1 MRNYNQNEVYSQQ
14 ILNPLTY
21 GVVSRPIAY
30 THDIFIDKE
39 LVQPLDWRL
48 ELDTIRNALPNDIV
62 NLRINCPGGS
72 DMVMGAFVKAIAEC
86 QGHVV
91 GHIEHTCASAATI
104 IFLACHEFIVSDD
117 AEFMVHT
124 SSLGYGGKQ
133 NNFNEYA
140 IFVNKSNER
149 LMRKYYEGFLSQ
161 EEIDLTLKGAD
172 LWMNSE
178 EVIERLQN
186 KIEKETEVEPEPLT
200 REVAE
205 KLSKE
210 ELINA
215 MFGEQEEVEQVVTK
229 EDFVNVENFDAVGD
243 NDFDDNLTHIYSWAD
258 TIVLWQV
265 KGTKD
270 YIFEVIGGGY
280 HVGIDT
286 LKGFTE
292 YAKSNMNIEELRD
305 ICNDMQI
312 DYVKSNTQQQLIQ
325 KIFKEVK
332 SKIPK
337 Q

>member
-48 ELDTIRNALPNDIV
+48 ELDTIRIAPPNDIV

-186 KIEKETEVEPEPLT
+186 KIEKETEDEPEPLT

-205 KLSKE
+205 NLSKE
-210 ELINA
+210 ELINM
-215 MFGEQEEVEQVVTK
+215 MFGEQEESVAEVVNK
-229 EDFVNVENFDAVGD
+229 EDFVNGD
-243 NDFDDNLTHIYSWAD
+243 DDVDDNLTHIYSWTD
-258 TIVLWQV
+258 TIVLWQE
-265 KGTKD
+265 KD
-270 YIFEVIGGGY
+270 NQEYLFEVDRIEYSLGAY
-280 HVGIDT
+280 T
-286 LKGFTE
+286 FTE
-292 YAKSNMNIEELRD
+292 YNKSDMGIDEVRS
-305 ICNDMQI
+305 ICDDMQI
-312 DYVKSNTQQQLIQ
+312 EYVKSNTQQQLIQ
-325 KIFKEVK
+325 KIFKEVT
-332 SKIPK
+332 SKIAK
-337 Q
+337 

>member
-48 ELDTIRNALPNDIV
+48 ELDTIRNASPNDIV

-186 KIEKETEVEPEPLT
+186 KIEKETEDEPEPLT

-205 KLSKE
+205 NLSKE
-210 ELINA
+210 ELINI
-215 MFGEQEEVEQVVTK
+215 MFGEEENKEIAGDEDMVVAETIEGEEQEDKVVW
-229 EDFVNVENFDAVGD
+229 GD
-243 NDFDDNLTHIYSWAD
+243 NKVTLYFPDE
-258 TIVLWQV
+258 
-265 KGTKD
+265 D
-270 YIFEVIGGGY
+270 YP
-280 HVGIDT
+280 
-286 LKGFTE
+286 E
-292 YAKSNMNIEELRD
+292 YF
-305 ICNDMQI
+305 C
-312 DYVKSNTQQQLIQ
+312 
-325 KIFKEVK
+325 
-332 SKIPK
+332 
-337 Q
+337 

>member
-48 ELDTIRNALPNDIV
+48 ELDTIRNASPNDIV

-186 KIEKETEVEPEPLT
+186 KIEKETEDEPEPLT

-205 KLSKE
+205 NLPKE
-210 ELINA
+210 ELINMLFGEEENNEIA
-215 MFGEQEEVEQVVTK
+215 EGTVSALEEGEQEDKVVW
-229 EDFVNVENFDAVGD
+229 GD
-243 NDFDDNLTHIYSWAD
+243 NKVTLYFPDE
-258 TIVLWQV
+258 
-265 KGTKD
+265 D
-270 YIFEVIGGGY
+270 YPKHFVSFEV
-280 HVGIDT
+280 
-286 LKGFTE
+286 KKNKM
-292 YAKSNMNIEELRD
+292 YAECDLDELDVTVMEEWFYDIEDLRNYCKYMSIKHKPSNTYKQLAKKIIEE
-305 ICNDMQI
+305 I
-312 DYVKSNTQQQLIQ
+312 
-325 KIFKEVK
+325 K
-332 SKIPK
+332 SKVPR
-337 Q
+337 

>member
-48 ELDTIRNALPNDIV
+48 ELDTIRNASPNDIV

-186 KIEKETEVEPEPLT
+186 KIEKETEDEPEPLT

-205 KLSKE
+205 NLSKE
-210 ELINA
+210 ELINM
-215 MFGEQEEVEQVVTK
+215 MFGEEENKEIAGDEDMVVAETIEGEEQEDKVVWGDNKVTLYFPDEDNPEYFVSFEVEKNKMYAECDIDELDVTVMEEWFYDI
-229 EDFVNVENFDAVGD
+229 EDLRN
-243 NDFDDNLTHIYSWAD
+243 YC
-258 TIVLWQV
+258 
-265 KGTKD
+265 
-270 YIFEVIGGGY
+270 
-280 HVGIDT
+280 
-286 LKGFTE
+286 E
-292 YAKSNMNIEELRD
+292 YMSIKHKPSNTYKQLAKKIIEE
-305 ICNDMQI
+305 I
-312 DYVKSNTQQQLIQ
+312 
-325 KIFKEVK
+325 K
-332 SKIPK
+332 SKVP

>member
-1 MRNYNQNEVYSQQ
+1 MKKYNQNEVYTQQ

-48 ELDTIRNALPNDIV
+48 ELDTIRNASPNDIV

-149 LMRKYYEGFLSQ
+149 LMRKYYEGFLSP
-161 EEIDLTLKGAD
+161 EEIDRTLKGAD

-178 EVIERLQN
+178 EVIERLQK
-186 KIEKETEVEPEPLT
+186 KIEKETKDEHKPLT
-200 REVAE
+200 LESAM
-205 KLSKE
+205 KMSKE
-210 ELINA
+210 ELISKLFPEDESVDTEEKCEEEVQVDMIHEWSEFIILYKFDGDIFFEVMGIEFNLTQQPVSPKEFLE
-215 MFGEQEEVEQVVTK
+215 FGE
-229 EDFVNVENFDAVGD
+229 FDLD
-243 NDFDDNLTHIYSWAD
+243 ELQSICS
-258 TIVLWQV
+258 
-265 KGTKD
+265 
-270 YIFEVIGGGY
+270 E
-280 HVGIDT
+280 
-286 LKGFTE
+286 
-292 YAKSNMNIEELRD
+292 MNIQYSG
-305 ICNDMQI
+305 NNN
-312 DYVKSNTQQQLIQ
+312 KTQLAS
-325 KIFKEVK
+325 KILKEVD
-332 SKIPK
+332 SKIPTE
-337 Q
+337 

>member
-48 ELDTIRNALPNDIV
+48 ELDTIRNASPNDIV

-186 KIEKETEVEPEPLT
+186 KIEKETEDEPEPLT

-205 KLSKE
+205 NLSKE
-210 ELINA
+210 ELINI
-215 MFGEQEEVEQVVTK
+215 MFGEEENKEIAGDEDMVVAETIEGEEQEDKVVW
-229 EDFVNVENFDAVGD
+229 GD
-243 NDFDDNLTHIYSWAD
+243 NKVTLYFPDE
-258 TIVLWQV
+258 
-265 KGTKD
+265 D
-270 YIFEVIGGGY
+270 YPKHFVSFEV
-280 HVGIDT
+280 
-286 LKGFTE
+286 KKNKM
-292 YAKSNMNIEELRD
+292 YAECDLDELDVTVMEEWFYDIEDLRNYCKYMSIKHKPSNTYKQLAKKIIEE
-305 ICNDMQI
+305 I
-312 DYVKSNTQQQLIQ
+312 
-325 KIFKEVK
+325 K
-332 SKIPK
+332 SKVPH

>member
-48 ELDTIRNALPNDIV
+48 ELDTIRNASPNDIV

-186 KIEKETEVEPEPLT
+186 KIEKETEDEPEPLT

-205 KLSKE
+205 NLSKE
-210 ELINA
+210 ELINM
-215 MFGEQEEVEQVVTK
+215 MFGEEEGALLETT
-229 EDFVNVENFDAVGD
+229 EDAIAEGD
-243 NDFDDNLTHIYSWAD
+243 EDIILKPIHTWTEY
-258 TIVLWQV
+258 IVLWEHV
-265 KGTKD
+265 ETKEMLFEIYGIEYNVGTNGW
-270 YIFEVIGGGY
+270 ISGFVPNVLEIGEAR
-280 HVGIDT
+280 DAC
-286 LKGFTE
+286 E
-292 YAKSNMNIEELRD
+292 DMNIEFS
-305 ICNDMQI
+305 
-312 DYVKSNTQQQLIQ
+312 KSNTKQQLCN
-325 KIFKEVK
+325 KIRDEVK
-332 SKIPK
+332 SKIP

>member
-1 MRNYNQNEVYSQQ
+1 MKNYNQNEAYSQQ

-48 ELDTIRNALPNDIV
+48 ELDTIRNASPNDIV

-149 LMRKYYEGFLSQ
+149 LMRKYYDGFLSQ

-186 KIEKETEVEPEPLT
+186 KIEKETEDEPEPLT
-200 REVAE
+200 REIAE
-205 KLSKE
+205 NLSKD
-210 ELINA
+210 ELIN
-215 MFGEQEEVEQVVTK
+215 MFFGEQESSEAVVNK
-229 EDFVNVENFDAVGD
+229 ETCTIGVKEY
-243 NDFDDNLTHIYSWAD
+243 DDSLIRIYSWTD
-258 TIVLWQV
+258 DIVVLFNEDA
-265 KGTKD
+265 KE
-270 YIFEVIGGGY
+270 YIFK
-280 HVGIDT
+280 IDNIEYDINGDFT
-286 LKGFTE
+286 PAYFVVDSGFST
-292 YAKSNMNIEELRD
+292 EELRSL
-305 ICNDMQI
+305 CNDMDIQ
-312 DYVKSNTQQQLIQ
+312 YSLNNTREQLSS
-325 KIFKEVK
+325 KIIKEIK
-332 SKIPK
+332 SKITN
-337 Q
+337 

>member
-48 ELDTIRNALPNDIV
+48 ELDTIRNASPNDIV

-186 KIEKETEVEPEPLT
+186 KIEKETEDEPEPLT

-205 KLSKE
+205 NLSKE
-210 ELINA
+210 ELINM
-215 MFGEQEEVEQVVTK
+215 MFGEEEESTTEVIATK
-229 EDFVNVENFDAVGD
+229 EDFGNGD
-243 NDFDDNLTHIYSWAD
+243 NDDDDNLTHIYSWAD
-258 TIVLWQV
+258 TVVLWEENDTQE
-265 KGTKD
+265 
-270 YIFEVIGGGY
+270 YLFEV
-280 HVGIDT
+280 D
-286 LKGFTE
+286 
-292 YAKSNMNIEELRD
+292 NIEYD
-305 ICNDMQI
+305 INDDFTPAYFVVDSGFSTEEFRSLCNDIGIQ
-312 DYVKSNTQQQLIQ
+312 YSLSNTREQLSS
-325 KIFKEVK
+325 KIIKEIK
-332 SKIPK
+332 SKITK
-337 Q
+337 

>member
-48 ELDTIRNALPNDIV
+48 ELDTIRNASPNDIV

-186 KIEKETEVEPEPLT
+186 KIEKETEDEPEPLT

-205 KLSKE
+205 NLSKE
-210 ELINA
+210 ELINM
-215 MFGEQEEVEQVVTK
+215 MFGGEQEEVDDLVIK
-229 EDFVNVENFDAVGD
+229 ETNTNSGNGYDENFD
-243 NDFDDNLTHIYSWAD
+243 LIYSWNDNIGLWKGED
-258 TIVLWQV
+258 TQEYL
-265 KGTKD
+265 
-270 YIFEVIGGGY
+270 FEVGGIEYSLGAY
-280 HVGIDT
+280 T
-286 LKGFTE
+286 FTE
-292 YAKSNMNIEELRD
+292 YSKNDMDIEEVRS
-305 ICNDMQI
+305 ICADMQI
-312 DYVKSNTQQQLIQ
+312 EYVKSNTQQQLMQ

-332 SKIPK
+332 SKITK
-337 Q
+337 

>member
-1 MRNYNQNEVYSQQ
+1 MKNYNQNEEYSQQ
-14 ILNPLTY
+14 ILNQLTY

-39 LVQPLDWRL
+39 LVQPLEWRL
-48 ELDTIRNALPNDIV
+48 ELDTIRNASPNDIV

-72 DMVMGAFVKAIAEC
+72 NMVMGAFVKAIAEC

-186 KIEKETEVEPEPLT
+186 KIEKETEEEPEPLT

-205 KLSKE
+205 NLSKE

-215 MFGEQEEVEQVVTK
+215 MFGEQEEVEHVTK
-229 EDFVNVENFDAVGD
+229 EDFVSAKDFGAVGD
-243 NDFDDNLTHIYSWAD
+243 NDNLTHIYSWTD
-258 TIVLWQV
+258 TIVLWQERYTQEYLFDV
-265 KGTKD
+265 DGVEYT
-270 YIFEVIGGGY
+270 IGSY
-280 HVGIDT
+280 T
-286 LKGFTE
+286 FTE
-292 YAKSNMNIEELRD
+292 YNKNDMEIDEVRS
-305 ICNDMQI
+305 ICTDMQI

-332 SKIPK
+332 SKITK
-337 Q
+337 

>member
-1 MRNYNQNEVYSQQ
+1 MKNYNQNEAYSQQ

-48 ELDTIRNALPNDIV
+48 ELDTIRNASPNDIV

-186 KIEKETEVEPEPLT
+186 KIEKETEDEPEPLT

-205 KLSKE
+205 NLSKE
-210 ELINA
+210 ELINM
-215 MFGEQEEVEQVVTK
+215 MFGEEENKEIAGDEDMVVAETIECEEQEDKVVWGDNKVTLYFPDEDYPEYSVSFEVEKNKMYAGCDIDELDVTVMEEWFCDI
-229 EDFVNVENFDAVGD
+229 EDLRN
-243 NDFDDNLTHIYSWAD
+243 YC
-258 TIVLWQV
+258 
-265 KGTKD
+265 
-270 YIFEVIGGGY
+270 
-280 HVGIDT
+280 
-286 LKGFTE
+286 E
-292 YAKSNMNIEELRD
+292 YMNI
-305 ICNDMQI
+305 
-312 DYVKSNTQQQLIQ
+312 KHKPSNTYKQLAK
-325 KIFKEVK
+325 KIIEEIK
-332 SKIPK
+332 SKVP